1 MINSQ
6 FFIISFSL
14 GLLMSVSANSAF
26 SQKYLQFENRSG
38 KVIERFQAGDQ
49 ITFKKENDPFTHS
62 GSIMRMDVEQRIVYL
77 EGWVIPID
85 SISEIQRAKVRNTR
99 IAGNFLRIAGAV
111 GFVNSVLAGLLFRAQ
126 NAKQFTIIT
135 GSTAAAGQIL
145 YMAGKNKK
153 WCRKAAGFKLRM
165 IDLQFY

>member
-1 MINSQ
+1 
-6 FFIISFSL
+6 
-14 GLLMSVSANSAF
+14 
-26 SQKYLQFENRSG
+26 
-38 KVIERFQAGDQ
+38 
-49 ITFKKENDPFTHS
+49 
-62 GSIMRMDVEQRIVYL
+62 MRMDVEQRIVYL

-99 IAGNFLRIAGAV
+99 IAGNFLRTAGAV
-111 GFVNSVLAGLLFRAQ
+111 GFVNSVLAGLLFRAH